1 MKHIENS
8 FGSAMASAAPLTAKY
23 DEQNVIVAAA
33 GGSIL
38 GRCTEALIHSVERA
52 PEGTVNADAY
62 AAFVVAASTEPN
74 EVTGYSEFAARVTES
89 ATKIAEAVQRELF
102 HARNVVKPVVD
113 ELTARMSERCSLLD
127 SDPMSGIEIVRRSIP
142 SVLLHPSLM
151 ASFGRAQESVVD
163 ITPRNF
169 RLPIYEDNQI
179 LPLLRT
185 GAKDLDEGIMDF
197 FSKKGDGWMSTIW
210 KNVFTK
216 FGEASRDGLRSLLYG
231 RGNVD
236 IALFVFLAARNL
248 WQNPV
253 KDVDMTASD
262 YEEAMVH
269 YRDQAAIALCNEVD
283 TLSSEEKNG
292 TLIFSNTRGRLEV
305 WEGPYRDFIAKGGN
319 NEVLLGFS
327 ISADDFV
334 STEQILEKKELYAAA
349 WARHESLNRATY
361 ENRRYNAMKSG
372 LVVEFQYMLQT
383 ATEEQ
388 FPLSLRQPAMAIF
401 EEEVKK
407 LRMDDF
413 SKLALTCMR
422 LICRSRFPA
431 TSSEDILEGIQ
442 LQIDNNPGI
451 SVQEAASI
459 VTIELI
465 SRFVAQ
471 FMRRISPAQ
480 AKGAI

>member
-1 MKHIENS
+1 MKHIEKS
-8 FGSAMASAAPLTAKY
+8 FGNAMASAAPLVGAY
-23 DEQNVIVAAA
+23 DEKNIVVAASA
-33 GGSIL
+33 GSIL

-52 PEGTVNADAY
+52 PAGTVNADAY
-62 AAFVVAASTEPN
+62 AAFVVAASTEPDA
-74 EVTGYSEFAARVTES
+74 VKGYSEFAARITES
-89 ATKIAEAVQRELF
+89 AGKIAEAVSRELF
-102 HARNVVKPVVD
+102 HARNVVKPAVD
-113 ELTARMSERCSLLD
+113 ELTARMSERCGVLD
-127 SDPMSGIEIVRRSIP
+127 ADPMSGIEIVRRTTP
-142 SVLLHPSLM
+142 AALLHPSLM

-163 ITPRNF
+163 IATRNF
-169 RLPIYEDNQI
+169 HLPVYEDNQI

-185 GAKDLDEGIMDF
+185 GATDLDEAVMDF
-197 FSKKGDGWMSTIW
+197 FAKKGDGWMSTVW
-210 KNVFTK
+210 KNVFTQY
-216 FGEASRDGLRSLLYG
+216 GEASRDGLRSLLYG

-269 YRDQAAIALCNEVD
+269 YRDQSAIALCNEVD
-283 TLSSEEKNG
+283 TLRSEEKEG
-292 TLIFSNTRGRLEV
+292 TLIYANVRGRLEV
-305 WEGPYRDFIAKGGN
+305 WEKPYRDFITKGGS

-327 ISADDFV
+327 ISNDDFV
-334 STEQILEKKELYAAA
+334 SLDQIMEKKELYTAA
-349 WARHESLNRATY
+349 WARHENINKATY
-361 ENRRYNAMKSG
+361 DNRRYNSMKAG
-372 LVVEFQYMLQT
+372 LVVEFQYMMQT

-388 FPLSLRQPAMAIF
+388 FPLSLRQPALAIF
-401 EEEVKK
+401 EAEVDK

-413 SKLALTCMR
+413 SKLAMTCMR
-422 LICRSRFPA
+422 LVCRSRFPA
-431 TSSEDILEGIQ
+431 SNAEDILEGLQ

-451 SVQEAASI
+451 AIQEAGGI

-480 AKGAI
+480 ATAGI